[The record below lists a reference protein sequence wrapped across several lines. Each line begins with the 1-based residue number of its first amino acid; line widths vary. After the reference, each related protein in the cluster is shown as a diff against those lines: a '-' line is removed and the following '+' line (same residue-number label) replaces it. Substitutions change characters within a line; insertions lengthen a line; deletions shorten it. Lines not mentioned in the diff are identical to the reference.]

1 MLSTLRCVDM
11 HKKTLYAIKNY
22 FCSHGCEVKIGYP
35 ITVGWWGRI
44 SDINNSWHGWLY
56 LPEWLS
62 YALPE
67 LSGTALNKELAE
79 YLIGWLN
86 NERCPV
92 RVTLPGLNTEN
103 VIFHSP
109 ERKKFPETENYLKV
123 EGQSASVWIDIIEL
137 NFIKFNEDEFIDFQP
152 INVRISFNYGA
163 CQISL
168 SELKEIHTGDILLLN
183 NFTKNIIYKERVMSS
198 YEVNEDFSAVQLTT
212 PDSNTGG
219 DFNHIKEI
227 MNKPISSTEK
237 EQNYDNSKL
246 IKDISQLP
254 VTLTFQLCSMEVDL
268 KKISQYRFNDIISLP
283 ENVIEN
289 IEIYVNGA
297 LVGKGELVMISNQ
310 LGIEVKKWFAG
321 EKNGF

>member
-11 HKKTLYAIKNY
+11 HTKTLYALKNY

-44 SDINNSWHGWLY
+44 SDVNNSWHGWLY

-79 YLIGWLN
+79 YLINWLN

-92 RVTLPGLNTEN
+92 RITLPNINTEN

-109 ERKKFPETENYLKV
+109 EIKKFPETERYLKV
-123 EGQSASVWIDIIEL
+123 ESQSASVWIEIIEL
-137 NFIKFNEDEFIDFQP
+137 NFIKFNEDEFIKFQP
-152 INVRISFNYGA
+152 IKVRLSFNYGS
-163 CQISL
+163 CQMSL
-168 SELKEIHTGDILLLN
+168 SELRGIYTGDILLLN
-183 NFTKNIIYKERVMSS
+183 NFTKNITYKERVMST
-198 YEVNEDFSAVQLTT
+198 YEVEEDFSAVQLTS
-212 PDSNTGG
+212 PDLNNES
-219 DFNHIKEI
+219 DFENIKEI
-227 MNKPISSTEK
+227 TNEQISNTEK
-237 EQNYDNSKL
+237 EQDYDNSKL

-289 IEIYVNGA
+289 IGVYVNGS
-297 LVGKGELVMISNQ
+297 LVGKGELVMISNK

-321 EKNGF
+321 DKNGF